1 MVASG
6 VLKMPRP
13 RQNTPTEGELEILK
27 VLWDRGPLTVRE
39 VLTELNQSR
48 VRAYTSVMSLMNIM
62 TDKGLLERTP
72 QGRAFLYRPTQEREE
87 TLGTLVQDLLGKAF
101 EGSASSLVAHM
112 LDQSQPSPAELD
124 AIRKTLEAYERGE
137 AP

>member
-1 MVASG
+1 
-6 VLKMPRP
+6 MPRP

-27 VLWDRGPLTVRE
+27 VLWEHGPMTVRQ
-39 VLTELNQSR
+39 VLTELNRSR

-62 TDKGLLERTP
+62 TDKGLLDREP
-72 QGRAFLYRPTQEREE
+72 QGRAFLYSPTKERDQ
-87 TLGTLVQDLLGKAF
+87 TLGNLVQDLLGKAF

-112 LDQSQPSPAELD
+112 LDQSQPSADELD

-137 AP
+137 SA

>member
-1 MVASG
+1 
-6 VLKMPRP
+6 MPRP

-72 QGRAFLYRPTQEREE
+72 QGRAFLYRPTQQREE

-112 LDQSQPSPAELD
+112 LDQSQPSAAELD